1 MERDQDAPLRVLA
14 NSDGWLAAKGPIVRE
29 IVDLLDISRLP
40 LGDERALA
48 VEVAAR
54 QAAAKILQGFLN
66 RVEAAK
72 DEPDETFRAEKV
84 AEASHITV
92 RS

>member
-1 MERDQDAPLRVLA
+1 MVSDTDAELKRLA
-14 NSDGWLAAKGPIVRE
+14 QSDGWAAARVPIVRE
-29 IVDLLDISRLP
+29 IVDLMDITKLP

-48 VEVAAR
+48 IEVAAR

-66 RVEAAK
+66 RIDAAK
-72 DEPDETFRAEKV
+72 DEPDETFAREKEAEV
-84 AEASHITV
+84 SHVTV